1 MECSKSDI
9 ACRNACA
16 KHDDITKSVKAEV
29 DNTFGEP
36 DTSDLKRSFRWALS
50 SSTPPLALYRNYPP
64 VGNSNSNLIFGV
76 PLVDH
81 CVNEDEVPKVMDICI
96 KRGREEGSEYR
107 QYLFGKPT
115 IACFRK
121 IHADCPS
128 RVLYMTQKYGRL
140 VECMVLANL
149 LADRILFSCFEGL
162 KAKNRS
168 CSPLQTTYILLQRS
182 SRSAMQPL

>member
-29 DNTFGEP
+29 DNAFGEP

-96 KRGREEGSEYR
+96 KEVEKRGLNIDNI
-107 QYLFGKPT
+107 YLVSLLSHVFGKSMLT
-115 IACFRK
+115 
-121 IHADCPS
+121 
-128 RVLYMTQKYGRL
+128 VLVG
-140 VECMVLANL
+140 
-149 LADRILFSCFEGL
+149 F
-162 KAKNRS
+162 
-168 CSPLQTTYILLQRS
+168 YI
-182 SRSAMQPL
+182 